1 MSSKATPHPTHF
13 PPPRVGPAAA
23 PSSAARQKRFTEEQ
37 KQNAVRLVDEAQ
49 YSVEAAAK
57 AVGCSVPTMYGWKA
71 KYGAKRVPCGP
82 DASYEALQSE
92 NKALRAQLR
101 QAEMEREILK
111 KATAYFASLKP

>member
-1 MSSKATPHPTHF
+1 MPT
-13 PPPRVGPAAA
+13 
-23 PSSAARQKRFTEEQ
+23 
-37 KQNAVRLVDEAQ
+37 Q
-49 YSVEAAAK
+49 Y
-57 AVGCSVPTMYGWKA
+57 GCKA